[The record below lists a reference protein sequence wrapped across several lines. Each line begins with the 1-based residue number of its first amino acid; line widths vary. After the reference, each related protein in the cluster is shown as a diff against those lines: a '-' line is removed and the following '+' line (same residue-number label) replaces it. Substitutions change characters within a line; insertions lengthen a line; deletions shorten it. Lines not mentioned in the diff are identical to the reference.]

1 MLLRLFIA
9 LNFDRAV
16 KARLYHLE
24 ELVKSQAL
32 QGNFTLPENLHL
44 TLAFLGEVPAGRLG
58 EVRAIL
64 KQVPFAPVK
73 LEISGCGAFGSR
85 GCDRSGLKEQLL
97 WVGTPRMPRLEQVH
111 NLLVRSFKLAQLPVD
126 EKPFVSHITLA
137 RRCVLPAD
145 FSWQEAVKPFLP
157 ITATVDHLSLMQ
169 SERVRG
175 RLVYRE
181 L

>member
-1 MLLRLFIA
+1 MLRLFVA
-9 LNFDRAV
+9 LNFDWTV

-97 WVGTPRMPRLEQVH
+97 WWALLECRGWSGYMICWSGVLSWHSCQWTRNRLC
-111 NLLVRSFKLAQLPVD
+111 LTLPWRD
-126 EKPFVSHITLA
+126 AACS
-137 RRCVLPAD
+137 RRI
-145 FSWQEAVKPFLP
+145 F
-157 ITATVDHLSLMQ
+157 
-169 SERVRG
+169 RG
-175 RLVYRE
+175 RRR
-181 L
+181 